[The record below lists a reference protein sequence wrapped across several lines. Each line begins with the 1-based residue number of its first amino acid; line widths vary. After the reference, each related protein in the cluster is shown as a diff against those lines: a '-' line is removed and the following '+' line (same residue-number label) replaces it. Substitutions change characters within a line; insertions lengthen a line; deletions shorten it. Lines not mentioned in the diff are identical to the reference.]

1 MENLRRPALAVSG
14 RTWHRSI
21 GLSVEYGLCRGVSP
35 GDYGPNGGAAFDDL
49 MMQLMEAH
57 QPQASPTSR
66 DALSALP
73 RRKVRSASTPSD
85 VFSNTPSDLP
95 AACACGEPCS
105 VCHDN
110 MEEHSEVVELPCQH
124 CYHEDCI
131 TSWLKD
137 VSSQPCA
144 RPAFHSPYC
153 TGHSLALQYTCTPT
167 VGFDMPWIIHSSTL
181 AMSVSLCRVLQKL
194 SFLWEPTSPLHAA
207 LL

>member
-1 MENLRRPALAVSG
+1 M
-14 RTWHRSI
+14 
-21 GLSVEYGLCRGVSP
+21 SP
-35 GDYGPNGGAAFDDL
+35 GDYGPQGGAAFDDL

-73 RRKVRSASTPSD
+73 RRKVRSASAPSD

-105 VCHDN
+105 VCHDG
-110 MEEHSEVVELPCQH
+110 MEEQSEVVELPCQH

-137 VSSQPCA
+137 VSSQTCA
-144 RPAFHSPYC
+144 RPAAHSTC
-153 TGHSLALQYTCTPT
+153 CAEQSLALAVQYTCTPAL
-167 VGFDMPWIIHSSTL
+167 GFDMPWIDQFVLTML
-181 AMSVSLCRVLQKL
+181 LSLV
-194 SFLWEPTSPLHAA
+194 
-207 LL
+207 